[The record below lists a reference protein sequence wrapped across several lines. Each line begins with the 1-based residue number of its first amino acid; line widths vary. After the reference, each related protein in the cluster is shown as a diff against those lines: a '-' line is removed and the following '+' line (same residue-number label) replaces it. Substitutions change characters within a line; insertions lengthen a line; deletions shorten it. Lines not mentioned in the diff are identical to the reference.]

1 MLFSIQEDLEITN
14 PLVGILPRA
23 EFTFRV
29 PEEDGR
35 IHRCLSKR
43 IYRQFPQDSRR
54 PRERPASL
62 CDDWDTSGGEE
73 DRNVSDEDMSELEVS
88 FNLVSTCL
96 AWSEVV
102 CVALMRGNF
111 MNPEPFNSSANIK
124 DE

>member
-1 MLFSIQEDLEITN
+1 M
-14 PLVGILPRA
+14 A
-23 EFTFRV
+23 EFTAAYQREF
-29 PEEDGR
+29 
-35 IHRCLSKR
+35 IANS
-43 IYRQFPQDSRR
+43 
-54 PRERPASL
+54 PRTLVAHGERPASL

-73 DRNVSDEDMSELEVS
+73 DGNVSDEDMSELEVS